1 MNNTDF
7 GENKQGLNSSDYK
20 INSGAINV
28 VDPSTLSPIYNVRF
42 ETTPS
47 QLNRYFRDSQTK

>member
-1 MNNTDF
+1 MNDTDF

-20 INSGAINV
+20 INSGVINV

-42 ETTPS
+42 ETTLLS
-47 QLNRYFRDSQTK
+47 